1 MTKQGRQQKISAS
14 EMFAQRKAQSVNP
27 RSDKLSDSVTSQSA
41 LTEDSSINSDVNQSK
56 GDPALSLQS
65 LQHEL
70 DALPKVTN
78 FQLRFEDD
86 LKGEVKDFAREQGV
100 TPETLLQGL
109 WTVIQRDHPDLMSKA
124 IDEARIHKGRR
135 SKAAELKN
143 SITRLSKL
151 LESL

>member
-1 MTKQGRQQKISAS
+1 MTKQKISAS
-14 EMFAQRKAQSVNP
+14 EMFAQRKAQSVSP
-27 RSDKLSDSVTSQSA
+27 RSDKLSDSVASQSA
-41 LTEDSSINSDVNQSK
+41 LTEDSSINSEVSQGK

-65 LQHEL
+65 LQQEL

-86 LKGEVKDFAREQGV
+86 LKSEVKDFAREQGV

-109 WTVIQRDHPDLMSKA
+109 WTVIQKDYPELMSKA
-124 IDEARIHKGRR
+124 VDEARTHKGRR